1 MSFFKE
7 IFGKGTMKGNI
18 RLHNSMK
25 IMLTIVSTIMIIIN
39 NFFNMQKKRD
49 DRKTRFSLTIESETS
64 QLLFK

>member
-25 IMLTIVSTIMIIIN
+25 IMPTIVSTIMIIIN
-39 NFFNMQKKRD
+39 NFFNIFACSKETTEKQD
-49 DRKTRFSLTIESETS
+49 SL
-64 QLLFK
+64 